1 MLEVNNFFHGTR
13 IVEGYGVLNE
23 TGNEVKVEIIDL
35 NRIRFMEI
43 GMEMG
48 CKNFERLPGTPEM
61 FAILAD
67 E

>member
-1 MLEVNNFFHGTR
+1 
-13 IVEGYGVLNE
+13 
-23 TGNEVKVEIIDL
+23 
-35 NRIRFMEI
+35 MEI

-67 E
+67 EYAKARGFEADECLKLMLKYNSAML